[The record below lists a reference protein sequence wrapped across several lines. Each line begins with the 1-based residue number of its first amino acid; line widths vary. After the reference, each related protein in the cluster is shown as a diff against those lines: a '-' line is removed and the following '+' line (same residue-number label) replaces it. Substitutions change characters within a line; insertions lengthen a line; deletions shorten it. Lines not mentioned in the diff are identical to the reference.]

1 MIWYF
6 PERIFWQAVRIPI
19 HHPNHNGMLQ
29 MLWVL
34 QSSKLR
40 EPCFE
45 SGNWCPATAGDIN
58 QAQIVT
64 EPVVSAS

>member
-6 PERIFWQAVRIPI
+6 PERIFDKPWGFLSTIQTITECYKCCEFSNLLNWENPV
-19 HHPNHNGMLQ
+19 
-29 MLWVL
+29 
-34 QSSKLR
+34 SK
-40 EPCFE
+40 
-45 SGNWCPATAGDIN
+45 GNWCPATAGDIN